1 MFCSRR
7 ESLAGRVVIVR
18 IAPDCRKTCTA
29 GQGGEEIERDDLWFS
44 NSESATLTLVSAPI
58 LAVDSR
64 HPQPRHIDR
73 FIAVLE
79 AGGLIA
85 YPTDTYYGIGCDL
98 FNKKAIDR
106 IYQLKARP
114 RSKPLSFICPDLS
127 DVARYARVSNTAFAT
142 MRRLTPGP
150 YTFILEA
157 TKIVPKMFVTK
168 QKTVGIRV
176 PDSPIALALV
186 KALGRPL
193 VSTSATTP
201 DGEVLIDPS
210 DIQDLLGHGL
220 DIIIDGGYQLDEPS
234 TVLDLTGDEPVVL
247 RMGKGDVAGFA

>member
-1 MFCSRR
+1 M
-7 ESLAGRVVIVR
+7 
-18 IAPDCRKTCTA
+18 
-29 GQGGEEIERDDLWFS
+29 
-44 NSESATLTLVSAPI
+44 SAPI
-58 LAVDSR
+58 ISIDSR
-64 HPQPRHIDR
+64 HPQPRHVDR
-73 FIAVLE
+73 FVAVLE
-79 AGGLIA
+79 AGGLVA

-98 FNKKAIDR
+98 FNKKAIER
-106 IYQLKARP
+106 IYQLKQRP
-114 RSKPLSFICPDLS
+114 RSKPLSFICADLS
-127 DVARYARVSNTAFAT
+127 DVSKYAQVSNAAFAT

-150 YTFILEA
+150 YTFVLEA
-157 TKIVPKMFVTK
+157 TNLVPKMMVTR

-176 PDSPIALALV
+176 PDSPIAMALV

-234 TVLDLTGDEPVVL
+234 TVLDLTGDEAVVL
-247 RMGKGDVAGFA
+247 RMGKGDVAGVS

>member
-1 MFCSRR
+1 M
-7 ESLAGRVVIVR
+7 LA
-18 IAPDCRKTCTA
+18 
-29 GQGGEEIERDDLWFS
+29 LWIPEA
-44 NSESATLTLVSAPI
+44 ESATVPPVSAPI
-58 LAVDSR
+58 LAIDAR

-73 FIAVLE
+73 CVAVLE
-79 AGGLIA
+79 AGGLVA

-98 FNKKAIDR
+98 FNKKAIER

-114 RSKPLSFICPDLS
+114 RTKPLSFICSDLS
-127 DVARYARVSNTAFAT
+127 DVSRYAQVSNTAFAT

-150 YTFILEA
+150 YTFVLGA
-157 TKIVPKMFVTK
+157 TSLVPKMVVTK

-176 PDSPIALALV
+176 PDSPIALSLV
-186 KALGRPL
+186 RALGRPL
-193 VSTSATTP
+193 VSTSASTA

-234 TVLDLTGDEPVVL
+234 TVLDLTGDEPMVL
-247 RMGKGDVAGFA
+247 RMGKGDVAGVA

>member
-1 MFCSRR
+1 MTKPSSNAALWISRGASDR
-7 ESLAGRVVIVR
+7 L
-18 IAPDCRKTCTA
+18 PD
-29 GQGGEEIERDDLWFS
+29 
-44 NSESATLTLVSAPI
+44 VSAPI
-58 LAVDSR
+58 LAIDPR

-73 FIAVLE
+73 AVAILE

-98 FNKKAIDR
+98 FNKKAIER

-114 RSKPLSFICPDLS
+114 RTKPLSFVCADLS
-127 DVARYARVSNTAFAT
+127 DVARYARVSNAAFAT
-142 MRRLTPGP
+142 MKRLTPGP
-150 YTFILEA
+150 YTFVLEA
-157 TKIVPKMFVTK
+157 TNVVPKMAVTR

-176 PDSPIALALV
+176 PDSPVALALV
-186 KALGRPL
+186 RALGRPL
-193 VSTSATTP
+193 VSTSATTQ

-220 DIIIDGGYQLDEPS
+220 EIILDGGYQLDEPS
-234 TVLDLTGDEPVVL
+234 TVLDLTGDEAVVL